1 MKTFM
6 FKKTYTLMAASVVLL
21 FFTSCDKKLHKEGN
35 GVITSTD
42 RNVGAFSSIDAEG
55 ECVIRTHYS
64 INPHVVVTTD
74 DNLISEV
81 QTFVQDGKLHI
92 QLNDDNLT
100 YDFTKL
106 EVDLYTTYLTQ
117 MDLNGKVELDV
128 IDTLEGSVLVV
139 NHYGR
144 GNADILFNGDQ
155 LSLRVNGSADIVSSG
170 NTSSVSYYI
179 NGEGKISA
187 LNQISTIADAHINGR
202 GKIYV
207 NCTEQL
213 DATIDGTGDIYYT
226 GSPSVSTEIHG
237 TGSVQQY

>member
-6 FKKTYTLMAASVVLL
+6 FKKTYTLMAAVVAVL

-35 GVITSTD
+35 GVIISTERSVGSFTSL
-42 RNVGAFSSIDAEG
+42 DADG
-55 ECVIRTHYS
+55 KFVIRTHYS
-64 INPHVVVTTD
+64 TNPHLVITTD

-81 QTFVQDGKLHI
+81 QTFVQDGKLHL
-92 QLNDDNLT
+92 QMNDDYLT

-106 EVDLYTTYLTQ
+106 EVDVYTSTWTQ
-117 MDLNGKVELDV
+117 MDLDGQVEIDVLDT
-128 IDTLEGSVLVV
+128 IEGSVLVV

-144 GNADILFNGDQ
+144 GNADILFHGDQ

-170 NTSSVSYYI
+170 TSASVSYYI

-187 LNQISTIADAHINGR
+187 LNQLSTVADAHINGT

-207 NCTEQL
+207 NCTDQL
-213 DATIDGTGDIYYT
+213 DATIDGNGDIYYT
-226 GSPSVSTEIHG
+226 GSPSVTTEIHG